1 MSEQIVSAGLRP
13 CGNPPYVKRSKYHA
27 TPLDYGPWRAS
38 QALCK
43 TSGTQSVKKAD
54 NQNRRGR
61 AFFTKPRG
69 RFQSRAA
76 LSSGAAETLL
86 RPTSASEWTPYDGGS
101 RRIRLSNRK
110 GRISCRDFP

>member
-27 TPLDYGPWRAS
+27 TPLDYGTWRAS

-43 TSGTQSVKKAD
+43 PSGTQSVKKAD
-54 NQNRRGR
+54 NQNRRGG

-86 RPTSASEWTPYDGGS
+86 PPTSAREGEAADGGARGS
-101 RRIRLSNRK
+101 
-110 GRISCRDFP
+110 